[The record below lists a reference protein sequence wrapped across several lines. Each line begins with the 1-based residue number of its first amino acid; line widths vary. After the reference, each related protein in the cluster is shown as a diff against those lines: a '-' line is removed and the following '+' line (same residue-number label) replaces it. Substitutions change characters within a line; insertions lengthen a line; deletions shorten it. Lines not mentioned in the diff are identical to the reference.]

1 MAADENDEVLAIARE
16 IERYLADHP
25 HAADTLEGIQR
36 WWLREQRHPPSQLA
50 RALERLEARG
60 AVSRNSVAGKTIYSA
75 AGADRAP

>member
-1 MAADENDEVLAIARE
+1 MAADENDEVVAIARE

-36 WWLREQRHPPSQLA
+36 WWLREQRHPASQLV